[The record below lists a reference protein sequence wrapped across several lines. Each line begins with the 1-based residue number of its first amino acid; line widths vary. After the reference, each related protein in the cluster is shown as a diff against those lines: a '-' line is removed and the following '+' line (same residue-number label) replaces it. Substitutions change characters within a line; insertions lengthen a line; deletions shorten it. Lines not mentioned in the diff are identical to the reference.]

1 MNPILSMIERMRA
14 RPDVGVV
21 DQEQSWKIVIPK
33 GGTYICE
40 VTVPHT
46 VLEWFASV
54 RARAENKEAWSDWSD
69 YEGYDDTPK
78 SDLENSM
85 AADVERFVDRVSKG
99 PLTLPLSI
107 DGPEEDAEQPAHG
120 DAEESV

>member
-1 MNPILSMIERMRA
+1 MNAIPSMIERMRT

-21 DQEQSWKIVIPK
+21 DQEQSWKLLIPK
-33 GGTYICE
+33 GGRFRCE

-54 RARAENKEAWSDWSD
+54 LDRIESTEAWSDWMD

-78 SDLENSM
+78 SSLEESM
-85 AADVERFVDRVSKG
+85 AEDVERFVDRVSKE

-107 DGPEEDAEQPAHG
+107 YEPKQESEQA
-120 DAEESV
+120 AS

>member
-1 MNPILSMIERMRA
+1 MIERMRA

-21 DQEQSWKIVIPK
+21 DQEQSWKILITK
-33 GGTYICE
+33 GGTYLCE

-54 RARAENKEAWSDWSD
+54 QDRAESKEVWSDWED

-78 SDLENSM
+78 RDLEESM
-85 AADVERFVDRVSKG
+85 ADDVERFVDRVSKE
-99 PLTLPLSI
+99 PLILPLSI
-107 DGPEEDAEQPAHG
+107 YEPKQEAEQVG
-120 DAEESV
+120 SSNGG